1 MRVAA
6 TQIRATEAM
15 INEQHDLRFKPSVE
29 VRLATLLSKKQ
40 LKPADLLA
48 KMDTDKNG
56 TVDRHEFANGLT
68 ALGMDATPEELVG
81 LHSRLDLDTSGE
93 LDLNEIKAVV
103 LGVHATKEK
112 QKEREKKLGKDVLKA
127 EQESK
132 EMIAKVRA
140 QLVEDQKK
148 KEQVEAEAAQAA
160 RDQQLAQEAAAEAA
174 KKKQQA
180 KAQWE
185 LLKKAEFEKRIKER
199 RKSQK

>member
-1 MRVAA
+1 
-6 TQIRATEAM
+6 
-15 INEQHDLRFKPSVE
+15 
-29 VRLATLLSKKQ
+29 
-40 LKPADLLA
+40 
-48 KMDTDKNG
+48 
-56 TVDRHEFANGLT
+56 
-68 ALGMDATPEELVG
+68 
-81 LHSRLDLDTSGE
+81 
-93 LDLNEIKAVV
+93 
-103 LGVHATKEK
+103 
-112 QKEREKKLGKDVLKA
+112 
-127 EQESK
+127 
-132 EMIAKVRA
+132 MIAKVRA

>member
-1 MRVAA
+1 
-6 TQIRATEAM
+6 
-15 INEQHDLRFKPSVE
+15 
-29 VRLATLLSKKQ
+29 
-40 LKPADLLA
+40 
-48 KMDTDKNG
+48 
-56 TVDRHEFANGLT
+56 
-68 ALGMDATPEELVG
+68 MDATPEELVG

-140 QLVEDQKK
+140 QLVRDQEK

-199 RKSQK
+199 RQSQK